1 MSLRATYRAAAI
13 SLVLILAAIERPS
26 ATMAGGSD
34 DNDGPQQFRRVLVI
48 SIDGMHAVDF
58 ANCSSGI
65 GGINSG
71 SPYCPAMADLAR
83 HGINYLSA
91 SSSKPS
97 DSYPGI
103 VALMTG
109 GSPKTTGVYYDVSYD
124 RRLSPP
130 KAPMTPNGIPGGAGL
145 CPGTRG
151 TQVGLEEEI
160 DIDLTK
166 LNGGGG
172 INPDF
177 LPRDPDAG
185 CQPVYP
191 HQFIRVNTV
200 FEIVRAA
207 GGHTAWV
214 DKHLAYEILN
224 GPSGAGVVD
233 FYAPEINSIPTP
245 LPTVPGCFP
254 ALPDPVTSSD
264 DWTTSFTNIQCY
276 DSLKV
281 QAVINQMHGRTHDG
295 AAAAPV
301 PALFGMNFQ
310 AVSVGQKLNE
320 HQHDPGGYLDS
331 EGTPGAHLLDEIRF
345 VDRAIG
351 QMVQALKQRG
361 LFESTLII
369 ISAKHGQSP
378 IDPHRLLRI
387 DADAPADVS
396 PSGLLSPAGVGPGL
410 PVVQAIEDDVSLMW
424 LGDQR
429 QTEAQVDMLEQNTQ
443 TIGGGEIFSGAAL
456 RLMFGDP
463 RIDSRTPDIIVAPN
477 VGVVYTG
484 KKKKLAEHGGFAH
497 DDTNVMLLVSNPDLP
512 RASVA
517 SPVETMQVAPTIL
530 SALGLDPGLL
540 DAVRIERTAALP
552 GIRPQ
557 R

>member
-1 MSLRATYRAAAI
+1 
-13 SLVLILAAIERPS
+13 
-26 ATMAGGSD
+26 
-34 DNDGPQQFRRVLVI
+34 
-48 SIDGMHAVDF
+48 
-58 ANCSSGI
+58 
-65 GGINSG
+65 
-71 SPYCPAMADLAR
+71 
-83 HGINYLSA
+83 
-91 SSSKPS
+91 
-97 DSYPGI
+97 
-103 VALMTG
+103 
-109 GSPKTTGVYYDVSYD
+109 
-124 RRLSPP
+124 
-130 KAPMTPNGIPGGAGL
+130 
-145 CPGTRG
+145 
-151 TQVGLEEEI
+151 
-160 DIDLTK
+160 
-166 LNGGGG
+166 
-172 INPDF
+172 
-177 LPRDPDAG
+177 
-185 CQPVYP
+185 
-191 HQFIRVNTV
+191 
-200 FEIVRAA
+200 
-207 GGHTAWV
+207 
-214 DKHLAYEILN
+214 
-224 GPSGAGVVD
+224 
-233 FYAPEINSIPTP
+233 
-245 LPTVPGCFP
+245 
-254 ALPDPVTSSD
+254 
-264 DWTTSFTNIQCY
+264 
-276 DSLKV
+276 
-281 QAVINQMHGRTHDG
+281 
-295 AAAAPV
+295 
-301 PALFGMNFQ
+301 
-310 AVSVGQKLNE
+310 LNE

-331 EGTPGAHLLDEIRF
+331 LGTPGAHLLDEIRF

-351 QMVQALKQRG
+351 QMVQALQQRG

-378 IDPHRLLRI
+378 IDPHRLVRI

-463 RIDSRTPDIIVAPN
+463 RVDSRTPDIIVAPN

-552 GIRPQ
+552 GIRP
-557 R
+557 